1 MQVDLITWAV
11 DVLGAVDGAAVPR
24 SVLTLAGQSQHTAD
38 WSITQWSVL
47 QQLLTL

>member
-24 SVLTLAGQSQHTAD
+24 SVLTLARQSQHTD
-38 WSITQWSVL
+38 DRPITQRSV
-47 QQLLTL
+47 QSSSNF